1 MADYR
6 LAKTSGGREY
16 WLVSNLAVIDEH
28 PALLA
33 SGMPIF
39 LDIEPS
45 PTRVTWAQRVKAL
58 DDERAMR
65 EKDKRRTVNMG
76 EQNERA

>member
-16 WLVSNLAVIDEH
+16 WLVSNLAVIDEY

-58 DDERAMR
+58 DEEREMR
-65 EKDKRRTVNMG
+65 EQNKKRTVHG
-76 EQNERA
+76 

>member
-6 LAKTSGGREY
+6 LAKTPGGREY
-16 WLVSNLAVIDEH
+16 WIVANMAVIDQH

-45 PTRVTWAQRVKAL
+45 PTKLAWERRIRAL
-58 DDERAMR
+58 DDEREER
-65 EKDKRRTVNMG
+65 KRNKRRTVNG
-76 EQNERA
+76 

>member
-1 MADYR
+1 MVDYR
-6 LAKTSGGREY
+6 LAKTAGGREY

-45 PTRVTWAQRVKAL
+45 PNRVTWEQRVKAL
-58 DDERAMR
+58 DSERELRA
-65 EKDKRRTVNMG
+65 KNKKRTVHG
-76 EQNERA
+76 E